1 MIFVT
6 VGSQLPF
13 DRLIVAIDEW
23 AALNTETRVVVQAG
37 KSNFVS
43 KHCQIKNYINP
54 HEWGQLVSDADL
66 IIGHAGMGT
75 ILNCIDLNKP
85 LVIMPREFKLG
96 EIRNDHQIATVS
108 YFKDIPGIYIANDKD
123 SLHKSINT
131 IFEGG
136 CRPASIESK
145 NLGMLIDELR
155 RFVKN

>member
-13 DRLIVAIDEW
+13 DRLVEAIDEW
-23 AALNTETRVVVQAG
+23 ASLNTDVKVIVQAG

-43 KHCQIKNYINP
+43 KYCQIKNYIAP
-54 HEWGQLVSDADL
+54 DEWSQLLSDADV

-75 ILNCIDLNKP
+75 IINCIDHNKP
-85 LVIMPREFKLG
+85 LVIMPRKFKLG

-123 SLHKSINT
+123 TLHKSINT
-131 IFEGG
+131 ILKGNYHTA
-136 CRPASIESK
+136 PIESK
-145 NLGMLIDELR
+145 KLSLLIDELKY
-155 RFVKN
+155 FIKK

>member
-23 AALNTETRVVVQAG
+23 AALNRDIEVVVQCG
-37 KSNFVS
+37 KSTFVS
-43 KHCQIKNYINP
+43 KYCQVKNYINP
-54 HEWGQLVSDADL
+54 REWMQLVTDADL
-66 IIGHAGMGT
+66 IIAHAGMGT

-108 YFKDIPGIYIANDKD
+108 YFKDTPGIYIANDKD
-123 SLHKSINT
+123 SLHKSINK
-131 IFEGG
+131 IFEDG
-136 CRPASIESK
+136 CNTASIDSE
-145 NLGMLIDELR
+145 NLDMLIDELR
-155 RFVKN
+155 SFVKN

>member
-13 DRLIVAIDEW
+13 DRLIAAIDEW
-23 AALNTETRVVVQAG
+23 AALNTETKVIVQTG

-43 KHCQIKNYINP
+43 KYCQIRDYIDP
-54 HEWGQLVSDADL
+54 AEWGQLVNDADL

-75 ILNCIDLNKP
+75 ILNCIDLEKP

-108 YFKDIPGIYIANDKD
+108 YFKDIPGIYIVSDKD
-123 SLHKSINT
+123 SLHRSINT
-131 IFEGG
+131 VLEGRS
-136 CRPASIESK
+136 CTALVKSK
-145 NLGMLIDELR
+145 SLDMLINELR
-155 RFVKN
+155 SFVKK